1 LIRCNFYI
9 DGGWTEPKEALPP
22 HAIVNPADEQII
34 GEVAMGGRS
43 DADIAVAAARR
54 AFDGFSRTALEVR
67 RQLLARLQAVFE
79 RRYAE
84 MAQAISTEMG
94 APWDLAYDAQAECGP
109 GHIKATLDA
118 ASDFPFESRSGS
130 QGELSL
136 EAIGVCVL
144 ITPWN
149 WPINQIM
156 SKLAPALLTG
166 CTVVL
171 KPSEFAPLSA
181 RLLAEFVHE
190 AGYPPG
196 VFNLLYGDGPL
207 VGTALCAHPEVDMV
221 SFTGSTAAGVSVAK
235 VAADTV
241 KRVVQELGGKSPNLV
256 FADAQLEDA
265 VRRGVRK
272 CFYNTGQS
280 CNAPTRMLVERPV
293 YEQAVALAVR
303 FGSEVRV
310 AHPSERGDV
319 VGPLAMKRQFET
331 VQRYIR
337 LGVESGARLVLG
349 GEGRPEGFAAG
360 YYVRPTIFADVDNDM
375 AIARQEIFGPVLC
388 MIPFDDEEDAIRI
401 ANDTPFGLAA
411 YINTSNPERA
421 RRVARRLRA
430 GTVSVNGAGNEYCS
444 PFGGFKQSGNGREW
458 GRFGLQDYLEF
469 KCINGLG
476 AMEGHHENN

>member
-9 DGGWTEPKEALPP
+9 DGVWVEPQEPALPHP
-22 HAIVNPADEQII
+22 IVNPADEQII
-34 GEVAMGGRS
+34 GEVAMGGSS
-43 DADIAVAAARR
+43 DAAIAVAAARR
-54 AFDGFSRTALEVR
+54 AFDGFSRSALGDRV
-67 RQLLARLQAVFE
+67 QLLARLQTVFE
-79 RRYAE
+79 RRYTE

-109 GHIKATLDA
+109 GHIKATLEA
-118 ASDFPFESRSGS
+118 ASDFPFESRSGN

-166 CTVVL
+166 CTVVM

-181 RLLAEFVHE
+181 KLLAEFVHE

-196 VFNLLYGDGPL
+196 VFNLVYGAGPL
-207 VGTALCAHPEVDMV
+207 LGSALCAHPEVDMV
-221 SFTGSTAAGVSVAK
+221 SFTGSTVAGISVAK
-235 VAADTV
+235 TAADTV

-256 FADAQLEDA
+256 FADADLEEA
-265 VRRGVRK
+265 VLRGVRK

-280 CNAPTRMLVERPV
+280 CNAPTRMLVERSV
-293 YEQAVALAVR
+293 YDQAVALAVR
-303 FGSEVRV
+303 FGSQVKV
-310 AHPSERGDV
+310 AHPSVRGDV
-319 VGPLAMKRQFET
+319 LGPLAMKRQFET

-337 LGVESGARLVLG
+337 LGVDSGARLVLG
-349 GEGRPEGFAAG
+349 GEGRPEGFTSG
-360 YYVRPTIFADVDNDM
+360 YYVRPTIFADVSNDM
-375 AIARQEIFGPVLC
+375 AIAQQEIFGPVLC
-388 MIPFDDEEDAIRI
+388 IIAFDVEEDAIRI

-411 YINTSNPERA
+411 YINTSSPERA
-421 RRVARRLRA
+421 RRVAKRLRA
-430 GTVSVNGAGNEYCS
+430 GTISVNGAGNEYCS

-469 KCINGLG
+469 KCTNGLS
-476 AMEGHHENN
+476 AN